1 MRLLNDLTKNCSFLI
16 TEFDE
21 FSRCPSL
28 RAVLLIHY
36 LYCLQ
41 FRLVVIYIW
50 SGTLGNFK
58 FASRQ
63 CSQSISFLKSSQ
75 SSQVSRINTHFD
87 TISRSHADSSISH
100 ALALSWYQRWSQI
113 SKLFLYLL
121 INYGRCWNFYEIS
134 TFTANFKFQKFF
146 GKQSSESAR
155 NWFHL
160 PSHSNKS
167 QIKNLTLWKTSNL
180 RALPVFNA
188 WEMLTKI
195 CRQESMR

>member
-134 TFTANFKFQKFF
+134 TFTANFKFQKF
-146 GKQSSESAR
+146 SENNPR
-155 NWFHL
+155 NLLGIDFTFPL
-160 PSHSNKS
+160 MHSNKS

-180 RALPVFNA
+180 RAL
-188 WEMLTKI
+188 
-195 CRQESMR
+195 SSSSS